1 MADYVDFNDDVILP
15 DNFDAAAFDNAG
27 SIDEAMNT
35 IGAEVPTN
43 EPTPDDGS
51 TNVEQET
58 PQEETS
64 TPEVDPAMEL
74 EQTITQSPPAVPQTI
89 KVKYNHE
96 ERELGLDE
104 AAIYAQKG
112 MNYDKLE
119 ERLKAFE
126 ANSAK
131 SDRLAKELGYADT
144 AEMIAKAEENFI
156 NRQVR
161 ELVEAGNTEAMARFL
176 VEQKMAKAAG
186 TAPAPEVKPQ
196 ETPTPEQ
203 PSRPLI
209 SPERKAELD
218 EFVRAYPG
226 ITKLPDE
233 VLTANR
239 NGVRLKAAYENYQ
252 LKQKYEEQ
260 QKQLNILKQNQA
272 AAARAPVTGVV
283 GKAAPKKEEPDDPFL
298 RGFDAEY

>member
-1 MADYVDFNDDVILP
+1 MVDYVDLSDDVILP
-15 DNFDAAAFDNAG
+15 DGFDADAIDAAG
-27 SIDEAMNT
+27 SIDEAMSIEET
-35 IGAEVPTN
+35 APTN
-43 EPTPDDGS
+43 EQAPEDS
-51 TNVEQET
+51 SENVEQAPE
-58 PQEETS
+58 QEEAS
-64 TPEVDPAMEL
+64 VPPEDQVAAL
-74 EQTITQSPPAVPQTI
+74 EQTITQSEPAVPQTI
-89 KVKYNHE
+89 KVKFNHE
-96 ERELGLDE
+96 ERELGLEE
-104 AAIYAQKG
+104 AAMYAQKG

-156 NRQVR
+156 NRQVK

-176 VEQKMAKAAG
+176 VEQKMAKAA
-186 TAPAPEVKPQ
+186 ANVQVPETKPQ
-196 ETPTPEQ
+196 EQPTPEAT
-203 PSRPLI
+203 SRPLI
-209 SPERKAELD
+209 SAERKAELD

-272 AAARAPVTGVV
+272 AADRAPVTGTV
-283 GKAAPKKEEPDDPFL
+283 GRAAPKKEEPEDPFL
-298 RGFDAEY
+298 KGFDAAY